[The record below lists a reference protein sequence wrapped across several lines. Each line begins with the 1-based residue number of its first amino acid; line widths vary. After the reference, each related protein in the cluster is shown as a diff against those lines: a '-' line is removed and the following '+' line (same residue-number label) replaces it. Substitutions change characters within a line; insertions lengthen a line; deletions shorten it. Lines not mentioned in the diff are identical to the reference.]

1 LNGID
6 YISDYNTNR
15 KCVYVC
21 SDIECNELDL
31 MILAEHFLLI
41 IADVDVLYL

>member
-1 LNGID
+1 
-6 YISDYNTNR
+6 
-15 KCVYVC
+15 
-21 SDIECNELDL
+21 